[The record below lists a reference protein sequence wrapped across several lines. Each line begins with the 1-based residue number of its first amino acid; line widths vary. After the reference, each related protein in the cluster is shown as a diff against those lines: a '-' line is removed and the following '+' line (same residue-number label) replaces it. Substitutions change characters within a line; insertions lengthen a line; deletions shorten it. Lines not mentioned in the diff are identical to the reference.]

1 MSHWTLK
8 YLWKPSQIFV
18 AISRFMAP
26 IGSHWVA
33 LPAVE
38 LNALC
43 RKTPRPHNW
52 LLYGL
57 FPAPWK
63 HTFSS
68 EPPFSEDPDDPK
80 YLNHIFFD
88 WMLKQKCGQICTF
101 CSCQTSPSPPSLS
114 KTCLSIISKP
124 VTYTCWLFL
133 QTTYCFS
140 FFMCAST
147 SASARLLQQCC
158 GLKVLPW

>member
-1 MSHWTLK
+1 
-8 YLWKPSQIFV
+8 
-18 AISRFMAP
+18 MAP

-43 RKTPRPHNW
+43 RKTPRHITDCFMDSSRHHGNI
-52 LLYGL
+52 LL
-57 FPAPWK
+57 APN
-63 HTFSS
+63 
-68 EPPFSEDPDDPK
+68 PPFSEDPDDPK

-147 SASARLLQQCC
+147 SASAGSLQQCC
-158 GLKVLPW
+158 GSKVLP

>member
-1 MSHWTLK
+1 
-8 YLWKPSQIFV
+8 
-18 AISRFMAP
+18 MAP

-43 RKTPRPHNW
+43 RKTPRHITDCFMDSSRHHGNI
-52 LLYGL
+52 LL
-57 FPAPWK
+57 APN
-63 HTFSS
+63 
-68 EPPFSEDPDDPK
+68 PPFSEDPDDPE

-101 CSCQTSPSPPSLS
+101 CSCQTSPSPPLS
-114 KTCLSIISKP
+114 FQNVPQHNLEASHLHLLA
-124 VTYTCWLFL
+124 LFANNI
-133 QTTYCFS
+133 CFS

-147 SASARLLQQCC
+147 SASAGSLQQCC
-158 GLKVLPW
+158 GSKVLP